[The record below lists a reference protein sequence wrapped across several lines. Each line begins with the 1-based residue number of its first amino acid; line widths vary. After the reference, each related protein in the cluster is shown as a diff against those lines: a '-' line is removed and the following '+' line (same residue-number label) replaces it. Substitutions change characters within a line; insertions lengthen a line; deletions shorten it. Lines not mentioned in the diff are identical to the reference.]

1 MRKHLL
7 LILAG
12 AVLLS
17 PLSQPRAQG
26 VIYGSVE
33 DPIGNPPPSGSVVW
47 LGFLDGTDEEIRIE
61 SNVGSGY
68 DGSFWFDD
76 FQNYTTEAAGNR
88 YDYVFHYPD
97 GGVAVHINGLIPNN
111 SFENRN
117 VALTEAASDPAP
129 AIVEAVVDAQGHVLL
144 TWLAQPGLSHRV
156 YRRDN
161 GNNGVFR
168 RVDNPAGDTADRGV
182 TDTVYADATTSLGT
196 EYVYILVGVDSQGKQ
211 TPHSSEVVAVPSS
224 SCLCPNQTDLDG
236 NGVPDAVDLQI
247 IIDIVFFG
255 SPTIKDP
262 MCPNNRPDLDCN
274 GFDDVTDLAL
284 MIDYV
289 FFGGPPPCDPCL

>member
-1 MRKHLL
+1 
-7 LILAG
+7 
-12 AVLLS
+12 
-17 PLSQPRAQG
+17 
-26 VIYGSVE
+26 VE
-33 DPIGNPPPSGSVVW
+33 DPVGNPPPSGSVVW
-47 LGFLDGTDEEIRIE
+47 LGFLDGSDEEIRTE

-97 GGVAVHINGLIPNN
+97 GGLAVHINGLIPNN

-117 VALTEAASDPAP
+117 VALTEAASSPPP
-129 AIVEAVVDAQGHVLL
+129 AIAEAVVDAQGHVHL
-144 TWLAQPGLSHRV
+144 TWRSQPGVRHRV
-156 YRRDN
+156 YRRDS

-182 TDTVYADATTSLGT
+182 TDTVYVDATTSLGT
-196 EYVYILVGVDSQGKQ
+196 EYVYIIAGVDSQGML
-211 TPHSSEVVAVPSS
+211 TPHSAEAVPIPES
-224 SCLCPNQTDLDG
+224 SCLCSYQGDIDG
-236 NGVPDAVDLQI
+236 NGFSDAVDLQVT
-247 IIDIVFFG
+247 IDIIFFG
-255 SPTIKDP
+255 NPTAKDP
-262 MCPNNRPDLDCN
+262 TCPSTRPDLDCN
-274 GFDDVTDLAL
+274 GFDDVTDLAF